1 MSLDADAVHLIRE
14 ANKWKNLEYVGG
26 NAYEGNFGSEVIR
39 IEIDCR
45 EVFIRDTDLDM
56 KKSFQFNSVNFP
68 KFLAELRLDE

>member
-1 MSLDADAVHLIRE
+1 MSLHTEAQSLIRE
-14 ANKWKNLEYVGG
+14 AHQWKDLEYVGG
-26 NAYEGNFGSEVIR
+26 NAYEGYFGSEVIR

-56 KKSFQFNSVNFP
+56 KKSFRFNSVNFP

>member
-1 MSLDADAVHLIRE
+1 MSLHTEAQSLIRE
-14 ANKWKNLEYVGG
+14 AHQWKELEYVGG
-26 NAYEGNFGSEVIR
+26 NAYEVHFGSEVIR

-45 EVFIRDTDLDM
+45 EVFIRDTELDM